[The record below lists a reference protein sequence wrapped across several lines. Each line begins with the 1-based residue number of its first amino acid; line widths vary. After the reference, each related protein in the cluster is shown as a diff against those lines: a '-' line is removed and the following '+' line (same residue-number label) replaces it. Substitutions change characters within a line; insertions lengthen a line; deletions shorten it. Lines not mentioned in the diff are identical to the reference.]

1 MYTFRLESELYIYLF
16 LFMVKDVG
24 FIIFIAIKPHIIKQN
39 IINLSNLLGYKTS
52 FMEQGSP
59 EVGTD
64 SALAATIN
72 ILTVESWGNFLFTGN
87 FRNSS

>member
-24 FIIFIAIKPHIIKQN
+24 FIIFIAIKPHIIKQH